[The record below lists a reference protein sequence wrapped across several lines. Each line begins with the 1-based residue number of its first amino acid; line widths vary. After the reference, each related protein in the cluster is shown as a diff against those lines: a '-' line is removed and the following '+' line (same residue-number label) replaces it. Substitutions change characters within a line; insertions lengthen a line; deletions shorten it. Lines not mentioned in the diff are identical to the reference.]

1 MGNPLPLNLAQE
13 CRKAEKILAEFV
25 DPVNGGLDRVIPMSV
40 LRKAQGLAIFSVA
53 RLGFLMSARAGSGV
67 VVARSQDDSWSA
79 PSAIGLGGVGAG
91 FNAGLDVTDFVI
103 VLNSKQAVR
112 SFMATGSLQ
121 LGGNLSVAVGPLGRA
136 AEATGAVNSSGN
148 LAAMFSYSK
157 SKGLYGGVSVEGTIL
172 IDRSDANSKA
182 YHRSVTAKQILSGS
196 TEVPG
201 FSSALISLIEKY
213 TMTGQVRT
221 DMDGRSA
228 SARGYGNYDDNDVDS
243 LDREFRATDIS
254 SRNTYSPSEEYE
266 DRNPF
271 SRTNSNSTSGYAFGS
286 GQGGS
291 MTNSPTRTKKSFL
304 GGNSSNVRGTD
315 YGSGGGGQSDS
326 FDLPYTAASTKYPG
340 RNTSSNDTF
349 ARSGV
354 QARRTSASA
363 GLPFTYDH
371 ENNSRIRSQK
381 AFANFPTKFE
391 RDDTDED
398 EGYDV
403 KNGNASINKDPFDF
417 VEDSYSSQPSARRSP
432 LSSRRRDPVQ
442 PPQADLIDFGADD
455 ESAQRS
461 TYGVGQNSRRRAVGM
476 DSLDEELQQ
485 RRESVDTDESRD
497 RYSYEK
503 TRNTTATAGWRA
515 DYGLPDDDYAAPP
528 PPTRPPMHQR
538 TSSAQKLWNR
548 VRGNSQS
555 AQRSAFAEAWEAR
568 QSTNGSPKPY
578 YSESSSRKRSGSNAA
593 HRTTPSPGPDYLGR
607 GTTPPAAIIAAA
619 IGRTGSATP
628 TATYMSE
635 SRSHRGTPPIPAM
648 VEVQVLAQFDFI
660 GEEEND
666 LSFKRGDVIDI
677 LRKTDNREDWWLG
690 RSADGRMGK

>member
-1 MGNPLPLNLAQE
+1 
-13 CRKAEKILAEFV
+13 
-25 DPVNGGLDRVIPMSV
+25 
-40 LRKAQGLAIFSVA
+40 
-53 RLGFLMSARAGSGV
+53 MSARAGSGV
-67 VVARSQDDSWSA
+67 VVARLQDDSWSA

-103 VLNSKQAVR
+103 ILNSKQAVR

-182 YHRSVTAKQILSGS
+182 YHRNVTAKQILSGS
-196 TEVPG
+196 TEIPG
-201 FSSALISLIEKY
+201 FSSPLISLIEKY
-213 TMTGQVRT
+213 TMTGQMRA

-228 SARGYGNYDDNDVDS
+228 SARGYGNYDDYNNDVDS
-243 LDREFRATDIS
+243 LDREFGATGIS
-254 SRNTYSPSEEYE
+254 QRSPYSPSEDYE

-271 SRTNSNSTSGYAFGS
+271 TRTNSTTTTGYAFGS
-286 GQGGS
+286 ERGGS
-291 MTNSPTRTKKSFL
+291 LTNSPTRTRKSFL
-304 GGNSSNVRGTD
+304 GGTTTSVRGTD
-315 YGSGGGGQSDS
+315 YGNDTDQ
-326 FDLPYTAASTKYPG
+326 FDLPYTASSTRYPG

-354 QARRTSASA
+354 QTKRTNSSNEV
-363 GLPFTYDH
+363 PFSYNYED
-371 ENNSRIRSQK
+371 NSRIRSQK

-391 RDDTDED
+391 RDDTDEED
-398 EGYDV
+398 TYDANYG
-403 KNGNASINKDPFDF
+403 NGSASKDPFDF
-417 VEDSYSSQPSARRSP
+417 VDDSYSTQKSERRSP
-432 LSSRRRDPVQ
+432 LSTRRREQQ
-442 PPQADLIDFGADD
+442 PQGDLIDFSSANDDFTQRNAYGA
-455 ESAQRS
+455 
-461 TYGVGQNSRRRAVGM
+461 GQSSRRRAVGM

-515 DYGLPDDDYAAPP
+515 DYGLPEDDYAAPP

-568 QSTNGSPKPY
+568 QSTNSSPKPFF
-578 YSESSSRKRSGSNAA
+578 SSSSQESNYRTRSGSNSAR
-593 HRTTPSPGPDYLGR
+593 RTTPSPGPDLLAR
-607 GTTPPAAIIAAA
+607 GTTPPAALVAAA

-628 TATYMSE
+628 TAGYMSE
-635 SRSHRGTPPIPAM
+635 SRSHRGTPPIPAT
-648 VEVQVLAQFDFI
+648 VEVQVLAQFDFV

-677 LRKTDNREDWWLG
+677 LHKTSNRDDWWLG
-690 RSADGRMGK
+690 RSTDGRIGK

>member
-25 DPVNGGLDRVIPMSV
+25 DPANGGLDRVIPMSV

-67 VVARSQDDSWSA
+67 VLARLQDDSWSA

-196 TEVPG
+196 TEVPS
-201 FSSALISLIEKY
+201 FSSPLISLIEKY
-213 TMTGQVRT
+213 TMTGQMRA

-228 SARGYGNYDDNDVDS
+228 SARGYGNYDVDNDVDS
-243 LDREFRATDIS
+243 LDREFGATNISKS
-254 SRNTYSPSEEYE
+254 SRDPYSPQEDYD

-271 SRTNSNSTSGYAFGS
+271 TRTNSESTQGGYAFGS
-286 GQGGS
+286 AQGGS
-291 MTNSPTRTKKSFL
+291 LTNSPTRTRKSFL
-304 GGNSSNVRGTD
+304 GGNSSSVRGTD
-315 YGSGGGGQSDS
+315 YGSNQTDG
-326 FDLPYTAASTKYPG
+326 FDLPYTASSTKYPG

-349 ARSGV
+349 SRSGV
-354 QARRTSASA
+354 QARRTSASS
-363 GLPFTYDH
+363 GVPFTYNH
-371 ENNSRIRSQK
+371 EDNSRIRSQK

-398 EGYDV
+398 EAYDV
-403 KNGNASINKDPFDF
+403 RNGNGLANKDPFDF

-442 PPQADLIDFGADD
+442 PPQGDLIDFGGDD
-455 ESAQRS
+455 DPPQRS
-461 TYGVGQNSRRRAVGM
+461 TYGQPSRRRATGM

-555 AQRSAFAEAWEAR
+555 AQRSAFADSWEAR
-568 QSTNGSPKPY
+568 QTTNGSPKPF
-578 YSESSSRKRSGSNAA
+578 YSEPSSRKRSGSNAA
-593 HRTTPSPGPDYLGR
+593 RRTTPSPGPDYLGR
-607 GTTPPAAIIAAA
+607 GTTPPAAAIVAAA

-628 TATYMSE
+628 TAGYMSE
-635 SRSHRGTPPIPAM
+635 SRSHRGTPPIPAT
-648 VEVQVLAQFDFI
+648 VEVQVLAQFDFV

-677 LRKTDNREDWWLG
+677 LRKTDNRDDWWLG
-690 RSADGRMGK
+690 RSADGRIGK

>member
-25 DPVNGGLDRVIPMSV
+25 DPANGGLDRVIPMSV

-67 VVARSQDDSWSA
+67 VLSRLHDDSWSA

-136 AEATGAVNSSGN
+136 AEASGTVNSSGN

-196 TEVPG
+196 MEVPE

-213 TMTGQVRT
+213 TMTGQMRA

-228 SARGYGNYDDNDVDS
+228 SARGYGNYDGDDINS
-243 LDREFRATDIS
+243 LDREFGATNL
-254 SRNTYSPSEEYE
+254 SRNHYSPSDDYE

-271 SRTNSNSTSGYAFGS
+271 GRTNSNSTSGYAFGS
-286 GQGGS
+286 QQGGS
-291 MTNSPTRTKKSFL
+291 LTNSPTRTRKSFL
-304 GGNSSNVRGTD
+304 GGNSSSVRATD
-315 YGSGGGGQSDS
+315 YGGGQSET
-326 FDLPYTAASTKYPG
+326 FDLPYNAASTKYPG

-349 ARSGV
+349 SKSGV
-354 QARRTSASA
+354 QARRSSAST
-363 GLPFTYDH
+363 GMPFLYDH
-371 ENNSRIRSQK
+371 ENDSRSRSQK

-398 EGYDV
+398 EHYEV
-403 KNGNASINKDPFDF
+403 KKGNGAMHKDPFDF
-417 VEDSYSSQPSARRSP
+417 GEDSSYARRSP
-432 LSSRRRDPVQ
+432 LSSRRRDPVH
-442 PPQADLIDFGADD
+442 PPQADLIDFGGDD
-455 ESAQRS
+455 DLPQRS
-461 TYGVGQNSRRRAVGM
+461 YGQPSRRKAAGM

-485 RRESVDTDESRD
+485 RRDSVDTDDSRD

-538 TSSAQKLWNR
+538 TSSAQKLWSR

-568 QSTNGSPKPY
+568 QASPKPFY
-578 YSESSSRKRSGSNAA
+578 TEISSRKRSGSNAA

-607 GTTPPAAIIAAA
+607 GTTPPAAYIAAA

-628 TATYMSE
+628 TAGLISE
-635 SRSHRGTPPIPAM
+635 SRSHRGTPPIPTT
-648 VEVQVLAQFDFI
+648 VEVQVLAQFDFV

-677 LRKTDNREDWWLG
+677 LRKTDNRDDWWLG